1 MNDETHINGAVSA
14 LVMLAAI
21 AGTWTVYNDY
31 KDEQL
36 ATEYGEIQ
44 SSMEQTA
51 SVLVSL
57 RIAKEEAMANAS
69 STVEVS
75 EASE

>member
-21 AGTWTVYNDY
+21 AGTWGVYADY
-31 KDEQL
+31 KDQQL
-36 ATEYGEIQ
+36 AAEYEEIGA
-44 SSMEQTA
+44 SMENTA

-57 RIAKEEAMANAS
+57 RLAEQAAEANAS
-69 STVEVS
+69 STVEATEDS
-75 EASE
+75 E